1 MGLKKIGLMIS
12 TLNSG
17 GAERVVAHLSHILQE
32 KYDVHVI
39 LFEDTYLEYEC
50 GGTLHS
56 LDVPAREGS
65 GAAVKV
71 GILLKRISALR
82 KLIRRER
89 FSCVISFMDSP
100 NFVNL
105 LTRVRGCRRVI
116 SIRNYSALEN
126 SRSRL
131 GRLTD
136 RAMKLL
142 YRSADHVVTVS
153 RLIEKDFR
161 ESYRIPAGRISTI
174 YNPFRFEDV
183 ARLESVPLTGEDA
196 AFFGG
201 HFVFLNVGRV
211 THQKGGWHLL
221 RAFGA
226 VREAHPEARLALV
239 GEDWSE
245 GRLTK
250 MISDVGLTDAV
261 LLTGRTR
268 NPYQYMARAQCYVLC
283 SLFEGFPNALVEA
296 MACACPVIA
305 ADCRSGP
312 REILFEEPD
321 LSDTAQTVV
330 EADYGLLVPPLEMAE
345 DWTAGPLTEGEKQ
358 LAAAMERMLT
368 DPAYAAQAGKRA
380 QERSRDFGCEVCAAR
395 FERVI
400 EG

>member
-1 MGLKKIGLMIS
+1 MKKIGLLIS

-17 GAERVVAHLSHILQE
+17 GAERVVAHLSHILSD

-65 GAAVKV
+65 GEAAKV
-71 GILLKRISALR
+71 GILLRRVSALR
-82 KLIRRER
+82 KLIRGEGL
-89 FSCVISFMDSP
+89 SCVISFMDSP

-126 SRSRL
+126 RRSRL

-142 YRSADHVVTVS
+142 YRGADHVVTVS
-153 RLIEKDFR
+153 RLIERDFR
-161 ESYRIPAGRISTI
+161 ESYHIPAEKISTI
-174 YNPFRFEDV
+174 YNPYRFEDME
-183 ARLESVPLTGEDA
+183 RLGSVPLAPAEQ
-196 AFFGG
+196 AFFDG

-211 THQKGGWHLL
+211 TYQKGGWHLL

-226 VREAHPEARLALV
+226 VHAAHPEARLAIV
-239 GEDWSE
+239 GEDWSH
-245 GRLTK
+245 GGLTG
-250 MISDVGLTDAV
+250 MISEMGLEDAV
-261 LLTGRTR
+261 LLPGRTR
-268 NPYQYMARAQCYVLC
+268 NPYQYMARAQCYVLS

-296 MACACPVIA
+296 MACGCPVIA

-312 REILFEEPD
+312 GEILREHPVPD
-321 LSDTAQTVV
+321 AVTQVT
-330 EADYGLLVPPLEMAE
+330 EADYGWLVPPLEPE
-345 DWTAGPLTEGEKQ
+345 ENWHAGPLTEGERQ

-368 DPAYAAQAGKRA
+368 DPAYTAQAGRRA
-380 QERSRDFGCEVCAAR
+380 KERSRAFGCDVCGKR
-395 FERVI
+395 FEQVI